1 MHQLIN
7 HAEASVRGHV
17 TTNRIE
23 NFWALLK
30 RTIKGSYVS
39 VEPFHLRRYL
49 DEQVF
54 RFNARGGRD
63 ADRFV
68 GGASALVDKRLTYQ
82 QLIGE
87 GDRADLAAC

>member
-1 MHQLIN
+1 M
-7 HAEASVRGHV
+7 G
-17 TTNRIE
+17 RIE

-30 RTIKGSYVS
+30 RTIRGSYVS

-68 GGASALVDKRLTYQ
+68 YVARALTDEQLTSQ
-82 QLIGE
+82 ELIGE
-87 GDRADLAAC
+87 AERGYSRA